1 MRDAKERKI
10 YRILPCYRND
20 ILAIEAWLEDMAA
33 EGYMLKKLFLSIAIF
48 VECEPTKVRFRLLP
62 KPANKLLDMGG
73 VPTVQEN
80 FIALREL
87 EGWSHVAS
95 TSYYFIFYTK
105 NAALPEPER
114 DLYEIV
120 SERYHEAKKSLV
132 MEAAT
137 ILCAIASLGMLNALT
152 LSNIVWYGTLV
163 FLLIFWLF
171 FYAAGV
177 SIYEMFRWKKIK
189 NVLESEDINRYDW
202 RDSAGFHKASTMMV
216 YIVTTVLLVGASGT
230 YLYSVHPSNT
240 MAVEQYEDI
249 LPIPKVSEWYT
260 DTNYV
265 IPEEEANIA
274 NYNILE
280 KRSDLLAPIIL
291 QIDEHG
297 ELYRDDT
304 LLFAGGVDVEYYETI
319 VPALAKPLAVSVYE
333 DDKAFSE
340 KYNKY
345 QPLEVPGIAV
355 DYIIAYNSWW
365 HPSIVMAEGNKVLH
379 IQVYQDDGVEEID
392 IDKLAQIYADY
403 LLAEDSVTNGK

>member
-1 MRDAKERKI
+1 MKETKERKI
-10 YRILPCYRND
+10 YRLLPCYKND
-20 ILAIEAWLEDMAA
+20 VLAMEAWLEDMAA
-33 EGYMLKKLFLSIAIF
+33 EGYMLKKIFLSIAIF
-48 VECEPTKVRFRLLP
+48 VECEPAKVRFRLLP

-73 VPTVQEN
+73 TPTVQEN

-87 EGWSHVAS
+87 EGWRHVAS
-95 TSYYFIFYTK
+95 TPYYFVFYTK
-105 NAALPEPER
+105 NTALPEPER
-114 DLYEIV
+114 DLYEIA
-120 SERYHEAKKSLV
+120 SERYHEAKRSLV

-137 ILCAIASLGMLNALT
+137 ILCAIASLGKLNALT
-152 LSNIVWYGTLV
+152 LSNIVWSGTLI

-171 FYAAGV
+171 FYAVGV
-177 SIYEMFRWKKIK
+177 SICEVLRWRKVKKS
-189 NVLESEDINRYDW
+189 LECEDSKYRDW
-202 RDSAGFHKASTMMV
+202 REGEISYKSITMLV
-216 YIVTTVLLVGASGT
+216 YIITTTLLIGSTGT
-230 YLYSVHPSNT
+230 YLYNVHPSNT

-304 LLFAGGVDVEYYETI
+304 LLFAGGVGVEYYETI

-333 DDKAFSE
+333 DDKAFGE

-365 HPSIVMAEGNKVLH
+365 QPSIVMAEGNKVLH
-379 IQVYQDDGVEEID
+379 IQVYQDDWVEEID

-403 LLAEDSVTNGK
+403 LLAEDSATK

>member
-1 MRDAKERKI
+1 MKETKERKI
-10 YRILPCYRND
+10 YRTLPCYRND

-48 VECEPTKVRFRLLP
+48 VECEPAKVRFRLLP

-73 VPTVQEN
+73 APTVQEN

-87 EGWSHVAS
+87 EGWRHVAS

-114 DLYEIV
+114 DLYEIA
-120 SERYHEAKKSLV
+120 SECYHEAKKRLVKVVATMICSMATLGIVDALSL
-132 MEAAT
+132 
-137 ILCAIASLGMLNALT
+137 NH
-152 LSNIVWYGTLV
+152 IVRFGTLI
-163 FLLIFWLF
+163 FLMIFWLF
-171 FYAAGV
+171 FYAVGV
-177 SIYEMFRWKKIK
+177 SICEVLRWRKVKKS
-189 NVLESEDINRYDW
+189 LECEDSKYRDW
-202 RDSAGFHKASTMMV
+202 REGESSYKSITMLV
-216 YIVTTVLLVGASGT
+216 YIITTTLLIGSTGT
-230 YLYSVHPSNT
+230 YLYNVHPSNT

-333 DDKAFSE
+333 DDKAFGE

-365 HPSIVMAEGNKVLH
+365 QPSIVMAEGNKVLH

-403 LLAEDSVTNGK
+403 LLNEDSATK

>member
-1 MRDAKERKI
+1 
-10 YRILPCYRND
+10 
-20 ILAIEAWLEDMAA
+20 
-33 EGYMLKKLFLSIAIF
+33 
-48 VECEPTKVRFRLLP
+48 
-62 KPANKLLDMGG
+62 
-73 VPTVQEN
+73 
-80 FIALREL
+80 
-87 EGWSHVAS
+87 
-95 TSYYFIFYTK
+95 
-105 NAALPEPER
+105 
-114 DLYEIV
+114 
-120 SERYHEAKKSLV
+120 
-132 MEAAT
+132 
-137 ILCAIASLGMLNALT
+137 LNALT

-216 YIVTTVLLVGASGT
+216 YIVTTVLLIGASGT

-319 VPALAKPLAVSVYE
+319 VPALAKPLAVSLYE
-333 DDKAFSE
+333 ADRAFGE
-340 KYNKY
+340 KYSKY
-345 QPLEVPGIAV
+345 QPLELPEISA
-355 DYIIAYNSWW
+355 DYVIAYQTFAQNKV
-365 HPSIVMAEGNKVLH
+365 VMAEDNKV
-379 IQVYQDDGVEEID
+379 IRVSYYQDDGIEEMTM
-392 IDKLAQIYADY
+392 DKLAQIYADY
-403 LLAEDSVTNGK
+403 LLAEDSATK

>member
-1 MRDAKERKI
+1 MKETKEYKI
-10 YRILPCYRND
+10 YRLLPCYKND
-20 ILAIEAWLEDMAA
+20 VLAMEAWLEDMAA
-33 EGYMLKKLFLSIAIF
+33 EGYMLKKIFLSIAIF
-48 VECEPTKVRFRLLP
+48 VEYEPAKVRFRLLP

-73 VPTVQEN
+73 TPTVQEN

-87 EGWSHVAS
+87 EGWRHVAS
-95 TSYYFIFYTK
+95 TPYYFVFYTK
-105 NAALPEPER
+105 NTALPEPER
-114 DLYEIV
+114 DLYEIA

-132 MEAAT
+132 MVVAT
-137 ILCAIASLGMLNALT
+137 TICSMATLGIVDALSLNH
-152 LSNIVWYGTLV
+152 IVRFGTLI
-163 FLLIFWLF
+163 FLMIFWLF
-171 FYAAGV
+171 FYAVGV
-177 SIYEMFRWKKIK
+177 SICEVLRWRKVKKSLK
-189 NVLESEDINRYDW
+189 FEDSKYRDW
-202 RDSAGFHKASTMMV
+202 REGEISYKSITMLV
-216 YIVTTVLLVGASGT
+216 YIITTTLLIGSTGT
-230 YLYSVHPSNT
+230 YLYNVHPSNT

-265 IPEEEANIA
+265 IPEEKANIA

-304 LLFAGGVDVEYYETI
+304 LLFAGGVGVEYYETI

-333 DDKAFSE
+333 DDKAFGE

-365 HPSIVMAEGNKVLH
+365 QPSIVMAEGNKVLH
-379 IQVYQDDGVEEID
+379 IQVYQDDGGEEID

-403 LLAEDSVTNGK
+403 LLAEDSATK

>member
-33 EGYMLKKLFLSIAIF
+33 EGYMLKKIFLSIAIF
-48 VECEPTKVRFRLLP
+48 VECEPAKVRFRLLP

-73 VPTVQEN
+73 APTVQEN

-87 EGWSHVAS
+87 EGWRHVAS

-114 DLYEIV
+114 DLYEIE
-120 SERYHEAKKSLV
+120 SECYHEAKKRLVNVVAAMICSMATLGIVDALSL
-132 MEAAT
+132 
-137 ILCAIASLGMLNALT
+137 NH
-152 LSNIVWYGTLV
+152 IVRFGTLI
-163 FLLIFWLF
+163 FLMIFWLL
-171 FYAAGV
+171 FYVAGV

-216 YIVTTVLLVGASGT
+216 YIVTTVLLIGASGT
-230 YLYSVHPSNT
+230 YLYNVHPSNT

-355 DYIIAYNSWW
+355 DYVIAYNSWW

-392 IDKLAQIYADY
+392 IDKLATIYADY
-403 LLAEDSVTNGK
+403 LLSEDSAAK

>member
-1 MRDAKERKI
+1 MKETKEYKI
-10 YRILPCYRND
+10 YRLLPCYKND
-20 ILAIEAWLEDMAA
+20 VLAMEAWLEDMAA

-87 EGWSHVAS
+87 EGWRHVAS

-216 YIVTTVLLVGASGT
+216 YIVTTVLLIGASGT

-319 VPALAKPLAVSVYE
+319 VPALAKPLAVSLYE
-333 DDKAFSE
+333 ADRAFGE
-340 KYNKY
+340 KYSKY
-345 QPLEVPGIAV
+345 QPLELPEISA
-355 DYIIAYNSWW
+355 DYVIAYQTFAQNKV
-365 HPSIVMAEGNKVLH
+365 VMAEDNKV
-379 IQVYQDDGVEEID
+379 IRVSYYQDDGIEEMTM
-392 IDKLAQIYADY
+392 DKLAQIYADY
-403 LLAEDSVTNGK
+403 LLAEDSATK

>member
-1 MRDAKERKI
+1 MKETKEYKI
-10 YRILPCYRND
+10 YRLLPCYKND
-20 ILAIEAWLEDMAA
+20 VLAMEAWLEDMAA
-33 EGYMLKKLFLSIAIF
+33 EGYMLKKIFLSIAIF
-48 VECEPTKVRFRLLP
+48 VECEPAKVRFRLLP

-87 EGWSHVAS
+87 EGWRHVAS

-216 YIVTTVLLVGASGT
+216 YIVTTVLLIGASGT

-319 VPALAKPLAVSVYE
+319 VPALAKPLAVSLYE
-333 DDKAFSE
+333 ADRAFGE
-340 KYNKY
+340 KYSKY
-345 QPLEVPGIAV
+345 QPLELPEISA
-355 DYIIAYNSWW
+355 DYVIAYQTFAQNKV
-365 HPSIVMAEGNKVLH
+365 VMAEDNKV
-379 IQVYQDDGVEEID
+379 IRVSYYQDDGIEEMTM
-392 IDKLAQIYADY
+392 DKLAQIYADY
-403 LLAEDSVTNGK
+403 LLAEDSATK

>member
-1 MRDAKERKI
+1 MHDRKKKKV
-10 YRILPCYRND
+10 YRLLPCYKND
-20 ILAIEAWLEDMAA
+20 VLAMEAWLEDMAA
-33 EGYMLKKLFLSIAIF
+33 EGYMLKKIFLSIAIF
-48 VECEPTKVRFRLLP
+48 VECEPAKVRFRLLP

-87 EGWSHVAS
+87 EGWRHVAS
-95 TSYYFIFYTK
+95 TSYYFVFYTK
-105 NAALPEPER
+105 NTALPEPER
-114 DLYEIV
+114 DLYEIA
-120 SERYHEAKKSLV
+120 SERYHEAKRSLV

-216 YIVTTVLLVGASGT
+216 YIVTTVLLIGASGT
-230 YLYSVHPSNT
+230 YLYNVHPSNT

-345 QPLEVPGIAV
+345 QPLEAPGIAV

-365 HPSIVMAEGNKVLH
+365 QPSIVMAEGNKVLH

-403 LLAEDSVTNGK
+403 LLNEDSATK

>member
-1 MRDAKERKI
+1 MKETKERKI
-10 YRILPCYRND
+10 YRLLPCYKND
-20 ILAIEAWLEDMAA
+20 VLAMEAWLEDMAA
-33 EGYMLKKLFLSIAIF
+33 EGYMLKKIFLSIAIF
-48 VECEPTKVRFRLLP
+48 VECEPAKVRFRLLP
-62 KPANKLLDMGG
+62 KPVNKLLDMGG
-73 VPTVQEN
+73 APTVQEN

-87 EGWSHVAS
+87 EGWRHVAS
-95 TSYYFIFYTK
+95 TSYYFVFYTK
-105 NAALPEPER
+105 NTALPEPER
-114 DLYEIV
+114 DLYEIAF
-120 SERYHEAKKSLV
+120 ERYHEAKKSLV

-137 ILCAIASLGMLNALT
+137 ILCAIASLGKLNALT
-152 LSNIVWYGTLV
+152 LFNIVRSGTLI
-163 FLLIFWLF
+163 FLLMFWLF

-177 SIYEMFRWKKIK
+177 SICEVLRWRKVKKSLK
-189 NVLESEDINRYDW
+189 FEDSKYRDW
-202 RDSAGFHKASTMMV
+202 REGESSYKSITMLV
-216 YIVTTVLLVGASGT
+216 YIITTTLLIGSTGT
-230 YLYSVHPSNT
+230 YLYNVHPSNT

-291 QIDEHG
+291 QINEHG

-333 DDKAFSE
+333 DDKAFGE
-340 KYNKY
+340 KYSKY

-365 HPSIVMAEGNKVLH
+365 QPSIVMAEGNKVLH

-403 LLAEDSVTNGK
+403 LLAEDSATK

>member
-1 MRDAKERKI
+1 MKETKEYKI
-10 YRILPCYRND
+10 YRLLPCYKND
-20 ILAIEAWLEDMAA
+20 VLAMEAWLEDMAA

-73 VPTVQEN
+73 TPTVQEN

-87 EGWSHVAS
+87 EGWRHVAS

-216 YIVTTVLLVGASGT
+216 YIVTTVLLIGASGT

-319 VPALAKPLAVSVYE
+319 VPALAKPLAVSLYE
-333 DDKAFSE
+333 ADRAFGE
-340 KYNKY
+340 KYSKY
-345 QPLEVPGIAV
+345 QPLELPEISA
-355 DYIIAYNSWW
+355 DYVIAYQTFAQNKV
-365 HPSIVMAEGNKVLH
+365 VMAEDNKV
-379 IQVYQDDGVEEID
+379 IRVSYYQDDGIEEMTM
-392 IDKLAQIYADY
+392 DKLAQIYADY
-403 LLAEDSVTNGK
+403 LLAEDSATK

>member
-1 MRDAKERKI
+1 MKETKEYKI
-10 YRILPCYRND
+10 YRLLPCYKND
-20 ILAIEAWLEDMAA
+20 VLAMEAWLEDMAA

-87 EGWSHVAS
+87 EGWRHVAS

-171 FYAAGV
+171 FYVAGV

-216 YIVTTVLLVGASGT
+216 YIVTTVLLIGASGT

-280 KRSDLLAPIIL
+280 KRSDLLVPIIL

-304 LLFAGGVDVEYYETI
+304 LLFAGSVDVEYYETI
-319 VPALAKPLAVSVYE
+319 VPVLAKPLAVSLYE
-333 DDKAFSE
+333 ADRAFGE
-340 KYNKY
+340 KYSKY
-345 QPLEVPGIAV
+345 QPLELPEISV
-355 DYIIAYNSWW
+355 DYVIAYQTFAQNKV
-365 HPSIVMAEGNKVLH
+365 VMAEDNKV
-379 IQVYQDDGVEEID
+379 IRVSYYQDDGIEEMTM
-392 IDKLAQIYADY
+392 DKLAQIYADY
-403 LLAEDSVTNGK
+403 LLAEDSATK

>member
-1 MRDAKERKI
+1 MKETKEYKI
-10 YRILPCYRND
+10 YRLLPCYKND
-20 ILAIEAWLEDMAA
+20 VLAMEAWLEDMAA
-33 EGYMLKKLFLSIAIF
+33 EGYMLKKIFLSIAIF
-48 VECEPTKVRFRLLP
+48 VEYEPAKVRFRLLP

-73 VPTVQEN
+73 TPTVQEN

-87 EGWSHVAS
+87 EGWRHVAS
-95 TSYYFIFYTK
+95 TPYYFVFYTK
-105 NAALPEPER
+105 NTALPEPER
-114 DLYEIV
+114 DLYEIA

-132 MEAAT
+132 MVVAT
-137 ILCAIASLGMLNALT
+137 TICSMATLGIVDALSLNH
-152 LSNIVWYGTLV
+152 IVRFGTLI
-163 FLLIFWLF
+163 FLMIFWLF
-171 FYAAGV
+171 FYAVGV
-177 SIYEMFRWKKIK
+177 SICEVLRWRKVKKSLK
-189 NVLESEDINRYDW
+189 FEDSKYRDW
-202 RDSAGFHKASTMMV
+202 REGEISYKSITMLV
-216 YIVTTVLLVGASGT
+216 YIITTTLLIGSTGT
-230 YLYSVHPSNT
+230 YLYNVHPSNT

-265 IPEEEANIA
+265 IPEEKANIA

-333 DDKAFSE
+333 DDKAFGE

-365 HPSIVMAEGNKVLH
+365 QPSIVMAEGNKVLH
-379 IQVYQDDGVEEID
+379 IQVYQDDGGEEID

-403 LLAEDSVTNGK
+403 LLAEDSATK